1 MRDAAT
7 DTSSASA
14 GVTAA
19 FPKPLAGFAHLDK
32 AMLIVNA
39 DDLGRTE
46 TATNAAIEC
55 YIERR
60 ITSTSAMVF
69 MVDSERA
76 AALAVDAGIDVGL
89 HLNLSESF
97 SGSNA
102 PERLRTAQDR
112 VRRFLRSNKYA
123 LLVFN
128 PLLNREFE
136 FVFAAQLAEFRRL
149 YNRPPTH
156 IDGHQHFHLASNML
170 IQRVLPEGARVRR
183 SFSFERGEKGLV
195 NRCYRNIVD
204 WGLTRRHRTTDYFFS
219 LSDHLAPAKFEKV
232 LSLAVGSSVE
242 LMVHPERQ
250 NEYDFL
256 MSDAYIA
263 AVSEAWPNEPGGS

>member
-1 MRDAAT
+1 M
-7 DTSSASA
+7 
-14 GVTAA
+14 
-19 FPKPLAGFAHLDK
+19 
-32 AMLIVNA
+32 
-39 DDLGRTE
+39 
-46 TATNAAIEC
+46 
-55 YIERR
+55 
-60 ITSTSAMVF
+60 
-69 MVDSERA
+69 
-76 AALAVDAGIDVGL
+76 
-89 HLNLSESF
+89 
-97 SGSNA
+97 
-102 PERLRTAQDR
+102 
-112 VRRFLRSNKYA
+112 
-123 LLVFN
+123 
-128 PLLNREFE
+128 
-136 FVFAAQLAEFRRL
+136 
-149 YNRPPTH
+149 
-156 IDGHQHFHLASNML
+156 
-170 IQRVLPEGARVRR
+170 RR